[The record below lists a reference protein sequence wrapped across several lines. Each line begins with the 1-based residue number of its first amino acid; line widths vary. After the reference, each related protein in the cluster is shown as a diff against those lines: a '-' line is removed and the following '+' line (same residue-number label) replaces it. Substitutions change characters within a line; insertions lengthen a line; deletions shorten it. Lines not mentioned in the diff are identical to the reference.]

1 MKEERPKRKQT
12 IRRRIRTH
20 NVNCASG
27 KGGRSIAADVYD
39 AAKRAILETVPKGK
53 VGITFPELLAE
64 VSRRV
69 PRRLFAGK
77 SVAWYATTVKLDLE
91 ARGLIARVPGARP
104 QRLVRKERASGA
116 GSAC

>member
-1 MKEERPKRKQT
+1 MNADRTKRNQPA
-12 IRRRIRTH
+12 RGRIQTH
-20 NVNCASG
+20 NVNYPSRM
-27 KGGRSIAADVYD
+27 GGRSIAANIYD
-39 AAKRAILETVPKGK
+39 AAKRAILENVPKGE

-64 VSRRV
+64 VRRSV

-104 QRLVRKERASGA
+104 QRLVRSGRAS
-116 GSAC
+116 